1 MNSAPGLRFQVQGL
15 LLVLLCGCIYL
26 QGTDAKWRPSI
37 NSTWEIRPSFGQ
49 NFSVPCQGS
58 SAFRTCSIYWLAN
71 GSFVEELYPDG
82 AVREEEAREI
92 SHGPGRHHLL
102 SRELVFHAFSKR
114 DLRTT
119 FRRWGPGAERVA
131 AEYLRSLE
139 AELQG
144 CPGTGLMAH
153 VAPPSETLKRR
164 GRGSVVAVS
173 CQSA

>member
-119 FRRWGPGAERVA
+119 FRCVILDPAGAAQKTLTLQVGPRRAGGAQEVGP
-131 AEYLRSLE
+131 RSGE
-139 AELQG
+139 
-144 CPGTGLMAH
+144 
-153 VAPPSETLKRR
+153 S
-164 GRGSVVAVS
+164 GSGIPEEP
-173 CQSA
+173 